1 MTRDSNPLSK
11 FFAPAAP
18 AVTPAS
24 CDNTY
29 PASVELLFARAD
41 LAELRASY
49 RAGERGEVERLGRE
63 AAERV
68 AALTG
73 KVAS

>member
-1 MTRDSNPLSK
+1 MNASDPLAK
-11 FFAPAAP
+11 FFAAPVPEVPA
-18 AVTPAS
+18 AS

-29 PASVELLFARAD
+29 PASVEVLFARAD
-41 LAELRASY
+41 LAELRARY

-68 AALTG
+68 AELTG
-73 KVAS
+73 KVAA